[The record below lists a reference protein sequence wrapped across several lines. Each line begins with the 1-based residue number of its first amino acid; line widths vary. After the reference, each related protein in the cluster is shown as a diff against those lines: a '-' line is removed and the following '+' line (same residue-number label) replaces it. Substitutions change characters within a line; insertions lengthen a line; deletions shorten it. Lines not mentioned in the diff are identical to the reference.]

1 MRTGKWVAQ
10 AKGLKWYSFAT
21 MIDFEFD
28 PNKSAANLAK
38 HGIDF
43 VVAQNLWLVAGWE
56 QPSPFL
62 KEVRLRRTALYDGK
76 YWTAVYTLRGPNI
89 RLISVRRART
99 TEVTSYEQAVG
110 QYPGT
115 DLEP

>member
-1 MRTGKWVAQ
+1 MKA
-10 AKGLKWYSFAT
+10 
-21 MIDFEFD
+21 FEFD
-28 PNKSAANLAK
+28 PDKSAANHTK

-62 KEVRLRRTALYDGK
+62 SELRLRRTGLYGDK
-76 YWTAVYTLRGPNI
+76 YWTAVYTLRGKHI

-99 TEVTSYEQAVG
+99 AEVTFYEQAVSNN
-110 QYPGT
+110 PGT

>member
-1 MRTGKWVAQ
+1 MLQ
-10 AKGLKWYSFAT
+10 
-21 MIDFEFD
+21 FEFD
-28 PNKSAANLAK
+28 PEKSAANGEK

-43 VVAQNLWLVAGWE
+43 IESQNLWQVAGWE

-110 QYPGT
+110 QNP
-115 DLEP
+115 